1 MDEKMILY
9 QIFMLD
15 TLLNIE
21 AAYYEKS
28 KKI

>member
-21 AAYYEKS
+21 AVYYEKS